1 MGIKKK
7 RVLNLMF
14 QDNYR
19 PMTFEGLQNAL
30 NITGD
35 RETREL
41 YTLMEK
47 LEKDGSVFKTLQG
60 RYTPLQGMGL
70 LLGKIQ
76 AHFQGYA
83 FLIPEAPGEKD
94 VFIPPDRMGGAMH
107 HDRVIVRILKES
119 KRRRREGEVIRVLSR
134 HNLQVVGTF
143 KGGKAGGV
151 VIPDDR
157 HLPGEIFITRASTLE
172 VREGDKVL
180 VQITR
185 WPGISGNFPQGR
197 IMEVFGASEN
207 PGVDITSIQR
217 KYGIPAV
224 FPAKVLKEAKSL
236 EEVQISIAS
245 GEKERRDLTG
255 LTMVT
260 IDGED
265 AKDLDDAVSL
275 EKIAGGGYRLGVHIA
290 DVSYYVRA
298 GSALDREASQRAT
311 SVYFPDRVIPM
322 LPPQL
327 SNGICSLNPGTL
339 RLSVSV
345 MIDINEE
352 GEWQEYTFSPSFI
365 SIDRRMTYDEVNKIL
380 HGDEDLRAK
389 YKDFSQTFEEMAR
402 LAELL
407 KKRRIKRGALDFN
420 FPEAKII
427 LDEHGKPL
435 EIKVRRDGA
444 AESIIEEFMLLCNEV
459 IALHFQELKVPFIYR
474 VHEQPEGDKL
484 YALKNFLRLQNIS
497 KGEMKL
503 SSPQDFQQILETV
516 KGTPAESIVNFVLL
530 RTMPQA
536 RYSEKPLGHFGLA
549 TGSYTHFTSPI
560 RRYPDLMIHR
570 ILHLTLQKKLSAAET
585 RKLSSIL
592 PKLVQHCSEKERL
605 ALEAERECLELKK
618 VEFMEDRIGEEYDGI
633 ISGVTSFGFFVEL
646 PNTVEGLIRLASL
659 DDDYYF
665 YDERRYSLVGER
677 TAKKYCLGDPIRI
690 RVERVDKEMRTVYFM
705 PLRKF

>member
-7 RVLNLMF
+7 RVLTLMF

-427 LDEHGKPL
+427 LDEYGKPL

-459 IALHFQELKVPFIYR
+459 IALHFQELKC
-474 VHEQPEGDKL
+474 L
-484 YALKNFLRLQNIS
+484 Y
-497 KGEMKL
+497 
-503 SSPQDFQQILETV
+503 
-516 KGTPAESIVNFVLL
+516 
-530 RTMPQA
+530 
-536 RYSEKPLGHFGLA
+536 
-549 TGSYTHFTSPI
+549 
-560 RRYPDLMIHR
+560 
-570 ILHLTLQKKLSAAET
+570 
-585 RKLSSIL
+585 L
-592 PKLVQHCSEKERL
+592 PG
-605 ALEAERECLELKK
+605 A
-618 VEFMEDRIGEEYDGI
+618 
-633 ISGVTSFGFFVEL
+633 
-646 PNTVEGLIRLASL
+646 
-659 DDDYYF
+659 
-665 YDERRYSLVGER
+665 R
-677 TAKKYCLGDPIRI
+677 TAGR
-690 RVERVDKEMRTVYFM
+690 R
-705 PLRKF
+705 